1 MFPDDL
7 APGTILAV
15 DDEPNN
21 LEIVREFLE
30 LDGHRVLTA
39 EGGEAALEAV
49 RGEKPDLV
57 LLDVMMPGLDGFA
70 VCRALKADPGTLF
83 IPVVILSA
91 LRSTDDRVKGAE
103 AGADEFLSKPFD
115 HIELRTRVRSLLRVK
130 RAHDR
135 VQSHNAELEMKVTE
149 RTAELR
155 RALSDLQQLDR
166 LKSEFIANV
175 SHELRTPLLHVKG
188 YVDLLADGAL
198 GALKAEQAT
207 GLGVAREAIEQL
219 ERMVEDI
226 VDFSQAQAHRL
237 DLQPVSAV
245 EVCRNVIEALEPL
258 AARRRV
264 RTELAAPPA
273 LPRVLADRIALTR
286 ALRHLLDNALKFSPP
301 NGTARVSLEPRGA
314 VVRITMEDNGP
325 GIPPAEL
332 ERIFQLFYQI
342 DGSATRRAGGL
353 GLGLALVKMLVEA
366 HGSQVHV
373 ESALGTGSK
382 FWFELAQAGG

>member
-1 MFPDDL
+1 
-7 APGTILAV
+7 
-15 DDEPNN
+15 
-21 LEIVREFLE
+21 
-30 LDGHRVLTA
+30 
-39 EGGEAALEAV
+39 
-49 RGEKPDLV
+49 
-57 LLDVMMPGLDGFA
+57 
-70 VCRALKADPGTLF
+70 VCRALKAAPGTLF